1 MFGDVWGQQVT
12 PVHLRPVVFTCC
24 RHERNELSG
33 GRFARIA
40 PIEVG
45 AKEEPLSQLTRRER
59 WLAEQKQTQRAG
71 GKIMSDY
78 DEAVKK
84 GAVYSPSYRP
94 PGGTIADNIRKNRES
109 GGGGSGGGSGGGCFV
124 ATAAF
129 GDFNA
134 PEVVFLRAFRDEWL
148 SQSALGRGFIQAYY
162 AVSPPLAEVIAKS
175 ESLRGFARRFILRPT
190 ISLLRYFK
198 HR

>member
-1 MFGDVWGQQVT
+1 
-12 PVHLRPVVFTCC
+12 
-24 RHERNELSG
+24 
-33 GRFARIA
+33 
-40 PIEVG
+40 
-45 AKEEPLSQLTRRER
+45 
-59 WLAEQKQTQRAG
+59 
-71 GKIMSDY
+71 MSDY

-84 GAVYSPSYRP
+84 GAVYSPSHRP

-162 AVSPPLAEVIAKS
+162 AVSPPLSEVIAKS
-175 ESLRGFARRFILRPT
+175 ESLRGFTRRFILRPT